1 MTLHP
6 EQSSRNSRLLKR
18 LSAIAVASDLS
29 SRCGEKTRGR
39 FEMSVSDSV
48 VRVGP
53 TRLREKSSVDTKGL
67 AADKRSAVA
76 QKKFHGR
83 GDIFRRTDAAQRREA
98 RPGFCEIGELSFG
111 SFRFDCAWSNA
122 IHANAEW
129 TQLQRRGFR
138 KHFDA
143 TLAG

>member
-1 MTLHP
+1 MYTC
-6 EQSSRNSRLLKR
+6 RGGGA
-18 LSAIAVASDLS
+18 LSLCSCFAGSC
-29 SRCGEKTRGR
+29 RTKNTRS

-129 TQLQRRGFR
+129 TQLQRR
-138 KHFDA
+138 
-143 TLAG
+143 